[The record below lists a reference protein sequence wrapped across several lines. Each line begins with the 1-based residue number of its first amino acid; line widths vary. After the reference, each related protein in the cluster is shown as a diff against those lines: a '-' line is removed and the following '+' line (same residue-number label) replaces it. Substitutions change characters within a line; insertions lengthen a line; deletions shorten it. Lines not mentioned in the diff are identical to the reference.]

1 MKNTRLGIIAGT
13 LVDTQMGVDFFS
25 KKGIKSIGFP
35 VSNSPEEQSLLQ
47 ILSPVQLF
55 EMMRQKL
62 KEIKD
67 NKINHV
73 CVYCNSLSAAVDLD
87 KLAREEKINIITPL
101 HIYKEMAAHY
111 HYLGVIAANNQSA
124 AGIER
129 IIQAQNNN
137 CMVVGIGLL
146 PLVLEIERKCS
157 PREIVLELGL
167 DRMVDFFNHLN
178 VEAIVVGCT
187 HFPYVIPQLECMTN
201 IPFIDPAEIMVSKIK
216 QLDNFD

>member
-1 MKNTRLGIIAGT
+1 MKNTPVGIIAGT

-25 KKGIKSIGFP
+25 KKGIESIGFP

-47 ILSPVQLF
+47 VLSPLQLF

-73 CVYCNSLSAAVDLD
+73 CVYCNSLSAAVDFD
-87 KLAREEKINIITPL
+87 ELAREEKINIITPL
-101 HIYKEMAAHY
+101 HIYKQIAKSY

-129 IIQAQNNN
+129 TIQMKNNN

-146 PLVLEIERKCS
+146 PLVMEIEEKHT
-157 PREIVLELGL
+157 PQEIVLKLGL

-187 HFPYVIPQLECMTN
+187 HFPYIMPQLERMSK
-201 IPFIDPAEIMVSKIK
+201 IPFIDPAEMMAAKIK
-216 QLDNFD
+216 QLDNL